1 MMHAI
6 PDQRKFIRD
15 IKNLVKNGTY
25 AAYFEEQQKWGDA
38 IREKFEVFDVR
49 SKVDVDKFAED
60 NADITEELQLS
71 MERAKLRARS
81 QQLKAK
87 PSENVSKS
95 ISLMMEVDPRQ
106 FDRMSTEEKETLKA
120 GLDEL
125 SKIVTGFRKLL

>member
-1 MMHAI
+1 M
-6 PDQRKFIRD
+6 
-15 IKNLVKNGTY
+15 
-25 AAYFEEQQKWGDA
+25 
-38 IREKFEVFDVR
+38 
-49 SKVDVDKFAED
+49 
-60 NADITEELQLS
+60 ITKE
-71 MERAKLRARS
+71 
-81 QQLKAK
+81 QLKAK